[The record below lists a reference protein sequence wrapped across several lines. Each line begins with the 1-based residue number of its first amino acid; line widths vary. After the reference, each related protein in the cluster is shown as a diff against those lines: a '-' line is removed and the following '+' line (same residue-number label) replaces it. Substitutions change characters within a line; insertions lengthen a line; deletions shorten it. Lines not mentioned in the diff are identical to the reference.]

1 MSWTQMDTRPSE
13 FEEEKTYWGDRQKRL
28 NKILSKSE
36 AELNRRMKKYYKA
49 EESRVDSLIA
59 SYYQKYGENNVIE
72 YRNLLGKLSD
82 KDRELLMRDADAFA
96 QKYPQYSHLV
106 PVRSSI
112 YRLNRL
118 EGMQTSIQIGQAEI
132 GAKTEEAVR
141 KHLEGISGRA
151 YDEIVKMTGP
161 VGVERED
168 VIRACVGSNWAGG
181 GNFSDRIWKQ
191 KDSLVK
197 ALNEDLSAGFARGD
211 TYDQMTRML
220 KQRFFTSYNEA
231 ARLVYTEGTYVLNEA
246 TARTVEKDFQYYK
259 TSTAADDKVCE
270 ICRNASAETGAKP
283 VLFADRQPGFNF
295 PPFHPWCRC
304 SFEIVIPD
312 RQKWIDEYVNSH
324 DSDPALT
331 DEQKQ
336 DAAALLERLG
346 IEDSDE
352 AENERIYIHDNG
364 ESGEGHVNTALV
376 NTADYHKKYE
386 NLSPHKAVNESLY
399 REAMQILSDRNNTTF
414 EDIVATD
421 AKTGERLV
429 KNTTAAQ
436 LKLEH
441 QCGFARSEETLL
453 ESTGKMYEVLHNH
466 PNSSR
471 LSRDDIKKLFE
482 RLHQSASTV
491 CCHNGKLYRIE
502 KIKQINDIADI
513 EKKAYSECMK
523 KYGDVSTELV
533 EIKTSEKM
541 IHNLERKG
549 CLRFISR

>member
-304 SFEIVIPD
+304 SFEIFIPD

-324 DSDPALT
+324 GGDPAIF
-331 DEQKQ
+331 Q
-336 DAAALLERLG
+336 
-346 IEDSDE
+346 
-352 AENERIYIHDNG
+352 
-364 ESGEGHVNTALV
+364 
-376 NTADYHKKYE
+376 
-386 NLSPHKAVNESLY
+386 PW
-399 REAMQILSDRNNTTF
+399 
-414 EDIVATD
+414 
-421 AKTGERLV
+421 V
-429 KNTTAAQ
+429 K
-436 LKLEH
+436 
-441 QCGFARSEETLL
+441 
-453 ESTGKMYEVLHNH
+453 
-466 PNSSR
+466 
-471 LSRDDIKKLFE
+471 
-482 RLHQSASTV
+482 
-491 CCHNGKLYRIE
+491 
-502 KIKQINDIADI
+502 
-513 EKKAYSECMK
+513 
-523 KYGDVSTELV
+523 
-533 EIKTSEKM
+533 
-541 IHNLERKG
+541 
-549 CLRFISR
+549 